1 MQEASIAAQE
11 QQGALLLNKA
21 VKVKVGKYTYRF
33 KPMRKYTNW
42 RISFHLV
49 SQRKVNADLATNIGL
64 MRTYE
69 IDQAKVLSLGLLNSK
84 LRIAL
89 FHWVYWRILLW
100 RLTEKDY
107 QTLLGEVIQR
117 MDVGFFFLNIETAER
132 INSLTKKMTKAED
145 PLPSH
150 PEPKPE

>member
-1 MQEASIAAQE
+1 MQEASIEAQE
-11 QQGALLLNKA
+11 QQGALLLDKA
-21 VKVKVGKYTYRF
+21 VRIKVGTHTYRF

-49 SQRKVNADLATNIGL
+49 SQRKINADLATNIGL
-64 MRTYE
+64 MRTYQ

-84 LRIAL
+84 IFITL
-89 FHWVYWRILLW
+89 FHWAYWRILLW

-117 MDVGFFFLNIETAER
+117 MDVGFFFLNIETAEK
-132 INSLTKKMTKAED
+132 INSLTKKMIKTED
-145 PLPSH
+145 PLPS
-150 PEPKPE
+150 PLAQKLE